1 MPASLSEV
9 LHVVPYKLC
18 ELQNQHLEAVTKQRL
33 GRAIVMVCI
42 YVCMYVCMHIPV
54 YHYIYIYI
62 YIYYEYIN
70 I

>member
-42 YVCMYVCMHIPV
+42 YVCMYVC
-54 YHYIYIYI
+54 IYLLITIYTYI